1 VLDDEITVGTVSG
14 TVRRLL
20 EGPRGHVLEHNTAVR
35 RSLGR

>member
-1 VLDDEITVGTVSG
+1 VLDDEITVGTVTG

-20 EGPRGHVLEHNTAVR
+20 EGLRGHVLEHDTTVR